1 MPALNVMCLPSA
13 SRGLKI
19 TTHSFKF
26 SRSRS
31 PFLNTSSVSP
41 KPVTFRP
48 CPRPLLRGRPLY
60 AQETDS
66 QEKTQEE
73 LTAEFLA
80 NTDREEDLEE
90 VVETFLFNSR
100 FLAAFGVVGALFGSL
115 TMFVAGTKNI
125 ALSGRNMS
133 ANMFNYVEFDPS
145 AGIIEAID
153 NYLLA
158 TVLLV
163 FGLGMY
169 ELFISEIDDI
179 VFQKAHL
186 QLAEGRP
193 NWLKTKGLDDL
204 KRKLGKV
211 IIMVFL
217 VKSLGYLQAMEV
229 ESVTDLLYATA
240 SVCLC
245 SISLYLAGL
254 GKNEL

>member
-1 MPALNVMCLPSA
+1 MPALNVVCLPSA
-13 SRGLKI
+13 IRGLKN
-19 TTHSFKF
+19 TTHSFKR

-31 PFLNTSSVSP
+31 PFFDTSSVSP

-48 CPRPLLRGRPLY
+48 CSRPLLRGRAL
-60 AQETDS
+60 ERDS
-66 QEKTQEE
+66 QEQMQDGQAAR
-73 LTAEFLA
+73 LLA
-80 NTDREEDLEE
+80 QTDREESLEE
-90 VVETFLFNSR
+90 QVETALFSSR
-100 FLAAFGVVGALFGSL
+100 FLAVFGVAGALFGSM
-115 TMFVAGTKNI
+115 TMFVAGSKNI
-125 ALSGRNMS
+125 VLAGTSMASNM
-133 ANMFNYVEFDPS
+133 MTTINYDPS

-186 QLAEGRP
+186 QLAAGRP

-204 KRKLGKV
+204 KKKLGKV

-217 VKSLGYLQAMEV
+217 VKSLGYLQEVEV
-229 ESVTDLLYATA
+229 ESVSDLLYATT

-254 GKNEL
+254 GKTGE